1 MEGKLYIWS
10 IDRDKLTIRT
20 EDSAASMT
28 TFKGFVVNCKI
39 EGGIGS
45 GTVDGSCQIE
55 NSAKVTVKFDT
66 KGGGSLLQ
74 QEVLRGQTAQDPGA
88 PVQDGYEFEG
98 WYVSGNP
105 NSKWDFSDNVTDN
118 LNLEAH
124 WNIVYQVTLQTNG
137 GTIAA
142 GKEIKSYTG
151 GTKATLP
158 GGGDI
163 TREG

>member
-39 EGGIGS
+39 EGGIFS

-66 KGGGSLLQ
+66 K
-74 QEVLRGQTAQDPGA
+74 
-88 PVQDGYEFEG
+88 
-98 WYVSGNP
+98 
-105 NSKWDFSDNVTDN
+105 
-118 LNLEAH
+118 EADQFF
-124 WNIVYQVTLQTNG
+124 NRKFFVDRKRRIPEPC
-137 GTIAA
+137 A
-142 GKEIKSYTG
+142 GR
-151 GTKATLP
+151 L
-158 GGGDI
+158 
-163 TREG
+163 